1 MWVLTICTGIFLG
14 MCGDVI
20 KYEYESKEDCYQAIE
35 RMGDWED
42 KFAYVVCHPGK

>member
-20 KYEYESKEDCYQAIE
+20 KYEYKSVIKLSNAWVI
-35 RMGDWED
+35 
-42 KFAYVVCHPGK
+42 GKRSSLM